1 MCNKST
7 VLLDLYKINSN
18 MLYQLI
24 QDEKLTQRT
33 IIFLIQIVS
42 SLQAQPTVP
51 VYNKVAQQK
60 HKII

>member
-24 QDEKLTQRT
+24 
-33 IIFLIQIVS
+33 IQICCI
-42 SLQAQPTVP
+42 
-51 VYNKVAQQK
+51 N
-60 HKII
+60 